1 MEIGPLTKAIWLS
14 ENRASKEEKDAYIT
28 GAVVG
33 EQPWIRVFRT
43 VLVWRFEDN
52 HWMCRNSQTTP
63 YFTKIIHFLIV
74 TKGLVNNLNLK
85 YMTNLKLWAVFCST
99 YLRLFLPNLLLST
112 INRATLLF
120 QFDTVARVL
129 YPALSIE
136 WSRLDCCSIGSVVKH
151 NRTRTFRS
159 VRLWNSIEPIVAIS
173 SILFCRKTKRIQF
186 QLNRKD
192 IPLVCIWSSL
202 KTKIFQLI
210 WNDLKSINSILG
222 NMQAQAPVHVANV
235 QVGRGHRQL
244 LQSWISSFLLNNKL
258 FNDTDGESGHSR

>member
-1 MEIGPLTKAIWLS
+1 
-14 ENRASKEEKDAYIT
+14 
-28 GAVVG
+28 
-33 EQPWIRVFRT
+33 
-43 VLVWRFEDN
+43 
-52 HWMCRNSQTTP
+52 
-63 YFTKIIHFLIV
+63 
-74 TKGLVNNLNLK
+74 
-85 YMTNLKLWAVFCST
+85 MTNLKLWAVFCST

-112 INRATLLF
+112 INIATLRF
-120 QFDTVARVL
+120 QFDAVARVL

-159 VRLWNSIEPIVAIS
+159 VRLSNSIEPIVAITVVRFCFAERQNAS
-173 SILFCRKTKRIQF
+173 SFDWIEKIFS
-186 QLNRKD
+186 
-192 IPLVCIWSSL
+192 LVCIWSSL

-244 LQSWISSFLLNNKL
+244 PSELNLFLFFLIISFSPTLTAKAGFRGSL
-258 FNDTDGESGHSR
+258 